1 MNATR
6 FVRARTSRL
15 GLALAAVL
23 LLSVANAADA
33 QQLRTKPSGNVVQP
47 APPNPA
53 VDVRKP
59 NVVQPAPPNPAV
71 DVRKPAA
78 TVVAPPPPPAPMRLL
93 STADPKVCF
102 AHTSGNVFGGA
113 LFCEELV
120 KLGSPILVW
129 DWKAS
134 AEAPKVDG
142 FRIYEVPDPT
152 VRTDRATGLVTAP
165 KSASVVVAGA
175 KVAGTLVD
183 AQTDPS
189 WTMRALAKRPGG
201 YDGRCFAVAAHYG
214 SLESD
219 YSNAVCIRADEQ
231 CRLDPEVEKRKRDYQ
246 LDSIEEK
253 TARKKPVEAARTLAH
268 LAHRRFPWSGAEASW
283 PADTRAQWWR
293 KRLELD
299 NDHMVKLENDA
310 DMGANVRMR
319 LLYLHFDD
327 PDLPS
332 EVRAR
337 LEEAFLKFRY
347 WINEPKDGQTNHVK
361 GMNLWSENHQIL
373 FASVEY
379 LAGQYFA
386 DRCASAVQCL
396 EVSVNPNV
404 LQMSP
409 DAAAKFVQPYRRLNP
424 DGTMATTRTKATP
437 VSRELSRVRFEDGM
451 TGREHMA
458 AARPRILRWLDER
471 FRFGFSEWNA
481 PNYLEY
487 DLLALINLV
496 DFAEDKEIR
505 TRAAIVLDL
514 LVFDFARFNQ
524 HGSFGLTAGRA
535 HSSHKMSGWQQGV
548 GDAIEILFGA
558 RTNCTSARPLDARGC
573 FVEPDQASAHALAS
587 SKRYCLPRVLKAIG
601 RETDGHWVE
610 RYRTSIDFDEG
621 EREGIGFATFDDAVS
636 WWSRGAFLSKQVT
649 KLTRRMME
657 QYHLQKSDPFPTLLE
672 PPQSLALGIE
682 NVADWVS
689 VQTEGLVLTR
699 ANIEVYRNPD
709 VMLSSVQNRKPGQ
722 AGFQTNS
729 WQATFDPNATVF
741 TTFPTKSASSAD
753 VGSWWTGNAVNPMVI
768 QFESAA
774 IIAYDMKF
782 LSLAHFRHGAR
793 THAWFP
799 KYAFD
804 ETDVR
809 SPKGCDCKFEGHQI
823 PKQTVIGTAKGA
835 AVGCMVKGVFGF
847 FTGGPVGAVHGCVAA
862 AGGSALTGGAMDTV
876 HETAESVG
884 RLASGECDCTRGSWY
899 FGRKGKGYIGLYSA
913 QQCDWKKDDDP
924 PADVAK
930 GLIVQKS
937 GALENEIRCD
947 GHKRNIWIA
956 QVGNEAQ
963 FGSFSAFKDRVA
975 SARIHLNGL
984 NWEPADLHCSYDV
997 PDGRRLVLTYGGG
1010 DKRIGVSGDLRL
1022 DGPDLYENRFD
1033 GPYAQ
1038 AKWGDKQY
1046 TIRHRGLELT
1056 LSARDPKAWLRHG
1069 NGVTR

>member
-1 MNATR
+1 MITERRVRMSTR
-6 FVRARTSRL
+6 KLGRAL
-15 GLALAAVL
+15 VAML
-23 LLSVANAADA
+23 LCSVANAADA
-33 QQLRTKPSGNVVQP
+33 QLRTKPSGGVVQP
-47 APPNPA
+47 APRNPA
-53 VDVRKP
+53 VDVR
-59 NVVQPAPPNPAV
+59 QPAAKV
-71 DVRKPAA
+71 L
-78 TVVAPPPPPAPMRLL
+78 PPPAPVRLL

-102 AHTSGNVFGGA
+102 DHTSGNVFGGA

-120 KLGSPILVW
+120 KIGSPILVW

-134 AEAPKVDG
+134 ADAPKADG

-152 VRTDRATGLVTAP
+152 IRTDPRTGLVTAP
-165 KSASVVVAGA
+165 KSSAVVAGA
-175 KVAGTLVD
+175 KPAGKLVD
-183 AQTDPS
+183 AQADPS

-201 YDGRCFAVAAHYG
+201 YDGRCFVVAAHYG

-219 YSNAVCIRADEQ
+219 YSNVVCIRADEQ
-231 CRLDPEVEKRKRDYQ
+231 CQLDPEVETRKRTYQ
-246 LDSIEEK
+246 LDSIEGK
-253 TARKKPVEAARTLAH
+253 TARSTDRKTGTMKPVEAARTLAH
-268 LAHRRFPWSGAEASW
+268 LAHRRFPWSVGS
-283 PADTRAQWWR
+283 PDQQWWR
-293 KRLELD
+293 ERLKLD
-299 NDHMVKLENDA
+299 DDDMVNVRKDA
-310 DMGANVRMR
+310 DMGANVRIR

-327 PDLPS
+327 PELPA
-332 EVRAR
+332 EIRAKV
-337 LEEAFLKFRY
+337 EEAFLRFRY
-347 WINEPKDGQTNHVK
+347 WINEPKSGEANHVK

-373 FASVEY
+373 HASVEY

-386 DRCASAVQCL
+386 DRCADAVKCL

-424 DGTMATTRTKATP
+424 DGTTATTRVGSARGT
-437 VSRELSRVRFEDGM
+437 RELSRVRFEDGM

-487 DLLALINLV
+487 DLMALINLV

-524 HGSFGLTAGRA
+524 HGSFGVTAGRA
-535 HSSHKMSGWQQGV
+535 HGAHKMSGWQQGV

-573 FVEPDQASAHALAS
+573 FVEPDQVSAHALAS
-587 SKRYCLPRVLKAIG
+587 SRRYCVPRVLKAIG
-601 RETDGHWVE
+601 REKDGHWVE

-621 EREGIGFATFDDAVS
+621 PREGIGFADFDDAVS
-636 WWSRGAFLSKQVT
+636 WWSRGAFVAKPVT

-657 QYHLQKSDPFPTLLE
+657 QYQLQQSDPFPTLLK
-672 PPQSLALGIE
+672 PPTSLALGIE
-682 NVADWVS
+682 EVADWVS
-689 VQTEGLVLTR
+689 VQTEGLALTR

-722 AGFQTNS
+722 AGFQTNP

-741 TTFPTKSASSAD
+741 TTFPTAAD
-753 VGSWWTGNAVNPMVI
+753 SKEDSGSWWTGNAVNPMVI
-768 QFESAA
+768 QFENTA

-782 LSLAHFRHGAR
+782 LSLAHFRHAAR

-804 ETDVR
+804 ETDVK
-809 SPKGCDCKFEGHQI
+809 SAKGCDCKFEGHQI

-835 AVGCMVKGVFGF
+835 AVGCLVKGVFGW
-847 FTGGPVGAVHGCVAA
+847 FTGGPVGAAQGCAVA
-862 AGGSALTGGAMDTV
+862 AGGSALTGGVVDTV

-884 RLASGECDCTRGSWY
+884 RLASGECDCSRGRWF

-913 QQCDWKKDDDP
+913 QQCVWNQDDDP
-924 PADVAK
+924 PAEVAK
-930 GLIVQKS
+930 QLIVQKT
-937 GALENEIRCD
+937 GDLENEIRCD

-963 FGSFSAFKDRVA
+963 FGSFAAFKDRVA
-975 SARIHLNGL
+975 NARIHLNGL

-997 PDGRRLVLTYGGG
+997 PDGRRLVLTYGGS
-1010 DKRIGVSGDLRL
+1010 DKRIGVAGDLRL
-1022 DGPDLYENRFD
+1022 DGPELYENRFD

-1046 TIRHRGLELT
+1046 TIRHRGMELT
-1056 LSARDPKAWLRHG
+1056 LSARDAKTWLRYG
-1069 NGVTR
+1069 DGVTR